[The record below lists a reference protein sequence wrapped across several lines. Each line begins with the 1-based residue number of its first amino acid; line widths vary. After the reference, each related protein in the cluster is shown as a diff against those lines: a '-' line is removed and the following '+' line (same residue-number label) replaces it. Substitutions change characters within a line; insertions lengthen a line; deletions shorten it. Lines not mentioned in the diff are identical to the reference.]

1 MNFSILSDPSNLKI
15 VRDHLK
21 SFIKEKGFQKVDQD
35 SVILATDEA
44 VQNVMRYAYN
54 LEKDKK
60 IDVTFE
66 VKDPNLIIQIR
77 DYGKQVPIEQ
87 IKPRELD
94 DVKPGGLGVHF
105 IRNICEKVVALNC
118 RLKNCDFFF
127 SNIKGYSGFEFIK
140 FTFSLYKAWS
150 FFFNFKFN
158 FSFFA
163 ILFV

>member
-44 VQNVMRYAYN
+44 VQNIIRYAYN

-87 IKPRELD
+87 IQPRELD

-105 IRNICEKVVALNC
+105 IRNICEKVDYQHMDEGGGTKLT
-118 RLKNCDFFF
+118 L
-127 SNIKGYSGFEFIK
+127 
-140 FTFSLYKAWS
+140 TF
-150 FFFNFKFN
+150 
-158 FSFFA
+158 
-163 ILFV
+163 